1 MSSQEVIFPH
11 TVAVQGTYDV
21 QEGHV
26 YISVMDSVCIT
37 CTILPGSPIN
47 ICKALFTDTST
58 EGKIEVAIPGPT
70 FADCV
75 ELPSG
80 QYSVDFRGVSS
91 SGDAETEVAYHI
103 EATVQDKPT
112 FPPSAGM
119 VTSPEM
125 IKNLKC
131 VKF

>member
-1 MSSQEVIFPH
+1 MSSQGVILLY
-11 TVAVQGTYDV
+11 TVAVLGTYDV

-26 YISVMDSVCIT
+26 YISVLDSVCIT

-47 ICKALFTDTST
+47 ICRALFTDTST

-80 QYSVDFRGVSS
+80 KYGVDFRAMNS
-91 SGDAETEVAYHI
+91 SGNVETGVAYHV
-103 EATVQDKPT
+103 EATIQDKPT
-112 FPPSAGM
+112 FPPSTGM
-119 VTSPEM
+119 VTSPE
-125 IKNLKC
+125 KFNDLKC
-131 VKF
+131 VK